1 MSRLIRRMTRHLV
14 LGNTARGT
22 TRLALVLAGLA
33 RPRTVGKCI
42 RPSGQ
47 VPRLVAALDARLQ
60 RRHRLRWKRLRCLSL
75 RRSAAPVND
84 ASIAA
89 AVVARV
95 VLPQLLGARLVVP
108 LSVAP
113 VVVAVIAPVV
123 AVIVPAVVA
132 VAPIVPIVRP
142 V

>member
-1 MSRLIRRMTRHLV
+1 MTRHLV

-22 TRLALVLAGLA
+22 PRVASVLAGLA
-33 RPRTVGKCI
+33 RPRAVGKCI

-47 VPRLVAALDARLQ
+47 VPRLVAALDARWLASGLITA
-60 RRHRLRWKRLRCLSL
+60 RSLESRLVESRLIESRLIESRL
-75 RRSAAPVND
+75 
-84 ASIAA
+84 I
-89 AVVARV
+89 
-95 VLPQLLGARLVVP
+95 GARLVAP